1 MSGATGA
8 VDALEW
14 LTDTLVPL
22 PAAEYSAEDARGE
35 VFAAIQGGLGGAR
48 FPACEGGVGYLRV
61 LLCIRGCCTSLSC
74 ALSVPGAACCC
85 VA

>member
-1 MSGATGA
+1 MKLISCPQELGELPPCSGTVVVRMKVSGATGA
-8 VDALEW
+8 VEALEW

-48 FPACEGGVGYLRV
+48 FPTCEGGVGY
-61 LLCIRGCCTSLSC
+61 
-74 ALSVPGAACCC
+74 
-85 VA
+85 

>member
-1 MSGATGA
+1 MSGTTGA

-48 FPACEGGVGYLRV
+48 FPTCEGGVGYLRV
-61 LLCIRGCCTSLSC
+61 SLGIPGCAKFVLC
-74 ALSVPGAACCC
+74 PE
-85 VA
+85 